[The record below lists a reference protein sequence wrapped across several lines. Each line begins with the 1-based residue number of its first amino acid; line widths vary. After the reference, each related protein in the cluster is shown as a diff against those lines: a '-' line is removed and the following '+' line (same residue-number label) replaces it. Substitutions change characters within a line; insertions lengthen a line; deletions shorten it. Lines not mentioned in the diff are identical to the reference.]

1 MGFFN
6 IFKKT
11 KRKQI
16 RDNADQGRE
25 GEAQVRSK
33 YEMNGYTVKRTGRGS
48 DYRATKRN
56 WLTGK
61 LKAVYVEVKTGN
73 AKLSPLQK
81 KKRKQYGGSYKVERV
96 DTNPFASLL
105 GNSSQKKT
113 KTRKARKRKSS
124 SKSTTTIH
132 DAFFGSPKKR
142 SSRRKSSSSNSWG
155 FGSNAGSFW

>member
-6 IFKKT
+6 IFKKS
-11 KRKQI
+11 KRQQI

-33 YEMNGYTVKRTGRGS
+33 YEMNGYTVKRTGQGS
-48 DYRATKRN
+48 DYRVTKRN

-96 DTNPFASLL
+96 DTNPFAVLL
-105 GNSSQKKT
+105 GSSSQKKT
-113 KTRKARKRKSS
+113 RKRKSS
-124 SKSTTTIH
+124 SKSTTTVH